1 MKNQELFLRPPTY
14 CEDFLHLRRKPN
26 HSAENG
32 KSISAKRKINLL
44 RLIFKSAEDK
54 KRNKKDL

>member
-1 MKNQELFLRPPTY
+1 MC
-14 CEDFLHLRRKPN
+14 CEDFLHLRRNPN

-54 KRNKKDL
+54 KRNK